1 MAKKKKNRT
10 VQTQP
15 TEPAVDTKQ
24 VKKEQRIVRICVL
37 TLLALLLIAGMVYAA
52 LTAEKDN
59 AAAQQTEVQQTEVQ
73 QTEVQEAETTAAST
87 EEPAEVQEPEP
98 AQTSAETT
106 SDFDTSLDYFA
117 DITVEDYGTIT
128 VQLDADAAP
137 LTVQNFVDLA
147 RSGFYDGLT
156 FHRIM
161 DGFMMQGGDPTG
173 TGSGGADY
181 NIPGEFSANGWDNPL
196 SHTRGAI
203 SMARA
208 TDYDSAS
215 SQFFIVQSDS
225 TSLDGNYA
233 CFGYVTEGME
243 YVDAIC
249 ADAEPT
255 DNNGTIPAEKQPV
268 IRSIVIRTA

>member
-1 MAKKKKNRT
+1 MAKKKKNKS
-10 VQTQP
+10 VNAKP
-15 TEPAVDTKQ
+15 AEPAVDTKK
-24 VKKEQRIVRICVL
+24 VKKEQRVVLICVL
-37 TLLALLLIAGMVYAA
+37 TFLALLLIAGMVYAA

-59 AAAQQTEVQQTEVQ
+59 AAAQQTEVQQTK
-73 QTEVQEAETTAAST
+73 VQEAETTAASA
-87 EEPAEVQEPEP
+87 EEPAEVQESEP
-98 AQTSAETT
+98 VQTEADTS
-106 SDFDTSLDYFA
+106 SDFDTSLHYYA

-128 VQLDADAAP
+128 VALDAEAAP
-137 LTVQNFVDLA
+137 LTVQNFVELA

-255 DNNGTIPAEKQPV
+255 DNNGTIPPENQPV
-268 IRSIVIRTA
+268 IRSIIIRTA

>member
-10 VQTQP
+10 VQTKP
-15 TEPAVDTKQ
+15 AEPAVDQKK
-24 VKKEQRIVRICVL
+24 VKKEQRVVLICLL
-37 TLLALLLIAGMVYAA
+37 TALALMLIAGMVYAA
-52 LTAEKDN
+52 ITAEKEN
-59 AAAQQTEVQQTEVQ
+59 PANNQPAETQEVEQTSTSA
-73 QTEVQEAETTAAST
+73 AETTAAQDT
-87 EEPAEVQEPEP
+87 EPAEVQESEP
-98 AQTSAETT
+98 AQTAAEST
-106 SDFDTSLDYFA
+106 SDFDTTLNYYA
-117 DITVEDYGTIT
+117 DITVQDYGTIT
-128 VQLDADAAP
+128 VALDAEAAP
-137 LTVQNFVDLA
+137 LSVQNFVELA

-225 TSLDGNYA
+225 TSLDGKYA

-249 ADAEPT
+249 ADAEPI
-255 DNNGTIPAEKQPV
+255 DNNGTIPAEEQPV

>member
-10 VQTQP
+10 VQTKP
-15 TEPAVDTKQ
+15 AEPAVDQKK
-24 VKKEQRIVRICVL
+24 VKKEQRVVLICLL
-37 TLLALLLIAGMVYAA
+37 TALALMLIAGMVYAA
-52 LTAEKDN
+52 ITAEKEN
-59 AAAQQTEVQQTEVQ
+59 PANNQTAET
-73 QTEVQEAETTAAST
+73 QEAELTSTSAAETTAAQDT
-87 EEPAEVQEPEP
+87 EPAEVQESEP
-98 AQTSAETT
+98 AQTAAEST
-106 SDFDTSLDYFA
+106 SDFDTTLNYYA

-128 VQLDADAAP
+128 VALDAEAAP
-137 LTVQNFVDLA
+137 LSVQNFVELA

-225 TSLDGNYA
+225 TSLDGKYA

-249 ADAEPT
+249 ADAEPI
-255 DNNGTIPAEKQPV
+255 DNNGTIPAEAQPV
-268 IRSIVIRTA
+268 ISSIVIRTA

>member
-1 MAKKKKNRT
+1 MAKKKKNRNA
-10 VQTQP
+10 QP
-15 TEPAVDTKQ
+15 KPAEPAVDTKK
-24 VKKEQRIVRICVL
+24 VEKEHRVVLTCVL
-37 TLLALLLIAGMVYAA
+37 IFLALLLIAGTVYAA

-59 AAAQQTEVQQTEVQ
+59 ASQ
-73 QTEVQEAETTAAST
+73 QTEVQEAELTSASAEET
-87 EEPAEVQEPEP
+87 PEVQESEPAEVQEPEP
-98 AQTSAETT
+98 AQTPADTA
-106 SDFDTSLDYFA
+106 SDFDPSLNYYA
-117 DITVEDYGTIT
+117 DITVENYGTIT
-128 VQLDADAAP
+128 VALDPEAAP
-137 LTVQNFVDLA
+137 LSVQNFVDLA

-173 TGSGGADY
+173 TGSGDAGY

-215 SQFFIVQSDS
+215 CQFFIVQSDS

-249 ADAEPT
+249 ADAQPT
-255 DNNGTIPAEKQPV
+255 DNNGTIPAEEQPV
-268 IRSIVIRTA
+268 ISSIVIRTE

>member
-10 VQTQP
+10 VQTKP
-15 TEPAVDTKQ
+15 AEPEADKKK
-24 VKKEQRIVRICVL
+24 VKKEQNVVLICVL
-37 TLLALLLIAGMVYAA
+37 TLLALLLLAVMVYAA
-52 LTAEKDN
+52 FTAEKDN
-59 AAAQQTEVQQTEVQ
+59 AAKQDGAQQTELTS
-73 QTEVQEAETTAAST
+73 ASSDETAVNQDAG
-87 EEPAEVQEPEP
+87 
-98 AQTSAETT
+98 TSAESE
-106 SDFDTSLDYFA
+106 SDFDATLNYYA
-117 DITVEDYGTIT
+117 DITVENYGTIT
-128 VQLDADAAP
+128 VQLIPSAAP
-137 LTVQNFVDLA
+137 VSVENFVELA
-147 RSGFYDGLT
+147 ESGFYNGTT

-173 TGSGGADY
+173 TGSGGSGK
-181 NIPGEFSANGWDNPL
+181 NIYGEFSANGWDNPL
-196 SHTRGAI
+196 SHIRGAI

-255 DNNGTIPAEKQPV
+255 DNNGTIPAEVQPV
-268 IRSIVIRTA
+268 ITSIVIRNQ